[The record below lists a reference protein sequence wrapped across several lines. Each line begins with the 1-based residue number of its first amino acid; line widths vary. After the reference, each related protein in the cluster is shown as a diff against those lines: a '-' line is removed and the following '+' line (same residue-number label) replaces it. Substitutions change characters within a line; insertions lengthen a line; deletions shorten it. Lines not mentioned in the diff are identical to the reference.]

1 METIY
6 DVMKDRLQVT
16 ETTVMVTVL
25 SGPRQ
30 GDKTIYAEDGRV
42 LYGTPIEGF
51 TVDKAKLNSLC
62 MVGEMEC
69 FVQPVENDPSVLVL
83 GAGHV
88 SRAITDLLLFIGCRV
103 TVVDDRPEYVVPEF
117 FDERV
122 TRKCLPLEN
131 FKNDLPLD
139 EYNGFI
145 IVTRAHEYDNI
156 CLEQLRGYLPTYMGV
171 MGSQKRIHHAF
182 EVLREQGWT
191 QDELDMVYAPIGL
204 DLGAQTPEEIA
215 LSIVSEYLAVVRGK
229 KGGSLRKGRVIHRE
243 FIEYLSERKNETL
256 AVATILYTCGS
267 TPRKAGTSMVV
278 FPDGSIFGTIGGGRA
293 ENEIRLSAVDS
304 LNKKEAHRRID
315 VHLDDD
321 VAVKEG
327 MVCGGQMDV
336 WIETQNI

>member
-6 DVMKDRLQVT
+6 DVMKNRLQVT

-30 GDKTIYAEDGRV
+30 GDKTIYAEDGSV

-145 IVTRAHEYDNI
+145 IVTRAHE
-156 CLEQLRGYLPTYMGV
+156 
-171 MGSQKRIHHAF
+171 
-182 EVLREQGWT
+182 
-191 QDELDMVYAPIGL
+191 
-204 DLGAQTPEEIA
+204 
-215 LSIVSEYLAVVRGK
+215 
-229 KGGSLRKGRVIHRE
+229 
-243 FIEYLSERKNETL
+243 
-256 AVATILYTCGS
+256 
-267 TPRKAGTSMVV
+267 
-278 FPDGSIFGTIGGGRA
+278 
-293 ENEIRLSAVDS
+293 
-304 LNKKEAHRRID
+304 
-315 VHLDDD
+315 
-321 VAVKEG
+321 
-327 MVCGGQMDV
+327 
-336 WIETQNI
+336 

>member
-1 METIY
+1 MESIY
-6 DVMKDRLQVT
+6 DIMKDRLQVT
-16 ETTVMVTVL
+16 EPTFLVTIL

-30 GDKTIYAEDGRV
+30 GDRTIYNQDGDI
-42 LYGTPIEGF
+42 LYGDAIEGF
-51 TVDKAKLNSLC
+51 TLNRVKTNALC
-62 MVGEMEC
+62 VFGSTEC
-69 FVQPVENDPSVLVL
+69 FVEPVEKDPSVLVL

-145 IVTRAHEYDNI
+145 IVTRAHEYDNV
-156 CLEQLRGYLPTYMGV
+156 CLEQLRDYLPTYMGV
-171 MGSQKRIHHAF
+171 MGSQKRIHYAF

-191 QDELDMVYAPIGL
+191 QEELDMVYAPIGL

-229 KGGSLRKGRVIHRE
+229 KGGSLRKGRVSHE
-243 FIEYLSERKNETL
+243 S
-256 AVATILYTCGS
+256 
-267 TPRKAGTSMVV
+267 
-278 FPDGSIFGTIGGGRA
+278 
-293 ENEIRLSAVDS
+293 
-304 LNKKEAHRRID
+304 
-315 VHLDDD
+315 
-321 VAVKEG
+321 
-327 MVCGGQMDV
+327 
-336 WIETQNI
+336 

>member
-16 ETTVMVTVL
+16 ETTLMVTIL

-30 GDKTIYAEDGRV
+30 GDKTVYAEDGSV
-42 LYGTPIEGF
+42 LYGTAIEGF

-62 MVGEMEC
+62 MVGEIEC

-103 TVVDDRPEYVVPEF
+103 TVVDDRPEYVVP
-117 FDERV
+117 
-122 TRKCLPLEN
+122 
-131 FKNDLPLD
+131 LPLD

-171 MGSQKRIHHAF
+171 MGSQKRIHYAF

-191 QDELDMVYAPIGL
+191 QEELDMVYAPIGL

-229 KGGSLRKGRVIHRE
+229 QGGSLRKGRVSHE
-243 FIEYLSERKNETL
+243 S
-256 AVATILYTCGS
+256 
-267 TPRKAGTSMVV
+267 
-278 FPDGSIFGTIGGGRA
+278 
-293 ENEIRLSAVDS
+293 
-304 LNKKEAHRRID
+304 
-315 VHLDDD
+315 
-321 VAVKEG
+321 
-327 MVCGGQMDV
+327 
-336 WIETQNI
+336 

>member
-6 DVMKDRLQVT
+6 DVMKDRLQLT
-16 ETTVMVTVL
+16 ETTLMVTVL

-30 GDKTIYAEDGRV
+30 GDKTIYAEDGSV

-51 TVDKAKLNSLC
+51 MVDKAKLNSLC
-62 MVGEMEC
+62 MVGEVEC

-145 IVTRAHEYDNI
+145 IVTRAH
-156 CLEQLRGYLPTYMGV
+156 V
-171 MGSQKRIHHAF
+171 MGSQKRIHYAF

-191 QDELDMVYAPIGL
+191 QEELDMVYAPIGL

-229 KGGSLRKGRVIHRE
+229 KGGSLRKGRVSHE
-243 FIEYLSERKNETL
+243 S
-256 AVATILYTCGS
+256 
-267 TPRKAGTSMVV
+267 
-278 FPDGSIFGTIGGGRA
+278 
-293 ENEIRLSAVDS
+293 
-304 LNKKEAHRRID
+304 
-315 VHLDDD
+315 
-321 VAVKEG
+321 
-327 MVCGGQMDV
+327 
-336 WIETQNI
+336 

>member
-1 METIY
+1 MESIY
-6 DVMKDRLQVT
+6 DIMKDRLQVT
-16 ETTVMVTVL
+16 EPTFLVTIL

-30 GDKTIYAEDGRV
+30 GDRTIYNQDGDI
-42 LYGTPIEGF
+42 LYGDAIEGF
-51 TVDKAKLNSLC
+51 TLNRVKPNALC
-62 MVGEMEC
+62 VFGSTEC
-69 FVQPVENDPSVLVL
+69 FVEPVEKDPSVLVL

-145 IVTRAHEYDNI
+145 IVTRAHEYDNV
-156 CLEQLRGYLPTYMGV
+156 CLEQLRNYLPTYMGV
-171 MGSQKRIHHAF
+171 MGSQKRIHYAF

-191 QDELDMVYAPIGL
+191 QEELDMVYAPIGL

-229 KGGSLRKGRVIHRE
+229 KGGSLRKGRVSHE
-243 FIEYLSERKNETL
+243 S
-256 AVATILYTCGS
+256 
-267 TPRKAGTSMVV
+267 
-278 FPDGSIFGTIGGGRA
+278 
-293 ENEIRLSAVDS
+293 
-304 LNKKEAHRRID
+304 
-315 VHLDDD
+315 
-321 VAVKEG
+321 
-327 MVCGGQMDV
+327 
-336 WIETQNI
+336 

>member
-117 FDERV
+117 FDERFR
-122 TRKCLPLEN
+122 TG
-131 FKNDLPLD
+131 D
-139 EYNGFI
+139 
-145 IVTRAHEYDNI
+145 
-156 CLEQLRGYLPTYMGV
+156 RGRP
-171 MGSQKRIHHAF
+171 R
-182 EVLREQGWT
+182 
-191 QDELDMVYAPIGL
+191 
-204 DLGAQTPEEIA
+204 
-215 LSIVSEYLAVVRGK
+215 
-229 KGGSLRKGRVIHRE
+229 SLRIRCSACYGAGRNRRRHSDAAVCFQCRW
-243 FIEYLSERKNETL
+243 LL
-256 AVATILYTCGS
+256 ADAGRGQFGLRSGCQCGQRHS
-267 TPRKAGTSMVV
+267 AGSGK
-278 FPDGSIFGTIGGGRA
+278 PA
-293 ENEIRLSAVDS
+293 
-304 LNKKEAHRRID
+304 
-315 VHLDDD
+315 
-321 VAVKEG
+321 
-327 MVCGGQMDV
+327 GQ
-336 WIETQNI
+336 IKFLHAP

>member
-16 ETTVMVTVL
+16 ETTLMVTVL

-30 GDKTIYAEDGRV
+30 GDKTVYAEDGSV

-62 MVGEMEC
+62 MVGEIEC

-171 MGSQKRIHHAF
+171 MGSQKRIHYAF

-191 QDELDMVYAPIGL
+191 QEELDMVYAPIGL

-229 KGGSLRKGRVIHRE
+229 QGGSLRKGRVSHE
-243 FIEYLSERKNETL
+243 S
-256 AVATILYTCGS
+256 
-267 TPRKAGTSMVV
+267 
-278 FPDGSIFGTIGGGRA
+278 
-293 ENEIRLSAVDS
+293 
-304 LNKKEAHRRID
+304 
-315 VHLDDD
+315 
-321 VAVKEG
+321 
-327 MVCGGQMDV
+327 
-336 WIETQNI
+336 